1 MILVTGG
8 AGFIGSNFLHKLCSD
23 GYGGKIVC
31 VDSLTYAS
39 NYRYIHPLVENGSI
53 AFEMKDISSKSD
65 MHDIF
70 RKYNPDSIVHFAAE
84 SHVDNS
90 IKNYKPFIETNILG
104 TINLLEY
111 SLSLDNLKKFV
122 HVSTD
127 EVYGSLQLDEDRS
140 FTELSHYET
149 NSPYSASK
157 AASDCFVRAFYK
169 TYGLPAVVTH
179 CSNNYGP
186 NQNNEKF
193 IPTILKNAKTDTK
206 IPVYGTGENVRD
218 WLFVQDHCDGISLA
232 LEKGV
237 PGEKYNI
244 GGGVE
249 VSNIN
254 LVKMILDML
263 HKPHS
268 LIDFVE
274 DRAGHDL
281 RYSIDCSKI
290 KSQLGYQPK
299 FNIKTGLEKT
309 LRWYNRT
316 HVST

>member
-8 AGFIGSNFLHKLCSD
+8 AGFIGSNYLHRLCD
-23 GYGGKIVC
+23 QGYAGNIVC

-39 NYRYIHPLVENGSI
+39 NYRYIHPLVEGNSI
-53 AFEMKDISSKSD
+53 KFEMKDITSKSD
-65 MHDIF
+65 MYDIF
-70 RKYNPDSIVHFAAE
+70 NKYKPDAVVHFAAE

-90 IKNYKPFIETNILG
+90 IKNYKPFIQTNILG
-104 TINLLEY
+104 TINLLE
-111 SLSLDNLKKFV
+111 LSLDLPNLKKFV

-127 EVYGSLQLDEDRS
+127 EVYGSLGLDEDRS

-169 TYGLPAVVTH
+169 TYGLPAVITN

-186 NQNNEKF
+186 NQNREKF
-193 IPTILKNAKTDTK
+193 IPTILSNAFSNKK

-218 WLFVQDHCDGISLA
+218 WLFVQDHCDAINLV

-244 GGGVE
+244 GGGE
-249 VSNIN
+249 ELSNIAI
-254 LVKMILDML
+254 VKMLLDML

-268 LIDFVE
+268 LIDFVK

-281 RYSIDCSKI
+281 RYSINCNKI
-290 KSQLGYQPK
+290 KDQLGYTPK
-299 FNIKTGLEKT
+299 FNLQSGLEKT
-309 LRWYNRT
+309 IRWYKRT
-316 HVST
+316 HV

>member
-8 AGFIGSNFLHKLCSD
+8 AGFIGSNYLLRLCEQ
-23 GYGGKIVC
+23 GHAGNIVC

-39 NYRYIHPLVENGSI
+39 NYRYIHPLVENNSI
-53 AFEMKDISSKSD
+53 KFEMRDISNKSD
-65 MHDIF
+65 MYDLF
-70 RKYNPDSIVHFAAE
+70 KKYNPDYVVHFAAE

-90 IKNYKPFIETNILG
+90 IKNYKPFIQTNILG
-104 TINLLEY
+104 TINLLER
-111 SLSLDNLKKFV
+111 SLDLPNLKKFV

-127 EVYGSLQLDEDRS
+127 EVYGSLGLDEDRS

-169 TYGLPAVVTH
+169 TYGLPTVITH

-186 NQNNEKF
+186 NQNKEKF
-193 IPTILKNAKTDTK
+193 IPTILNNALSNNK

-218 WLFVQDHCDGISLA
+218 WLFVQDHCDGINLA

-237 PGEKYNI
+237 AGEKYNI
-244 GGGVE
+244 GGGEE
-249 VSNIN
+249 VSNIAIVRM
-254 LVKMILDML
+254 LLDML
-263 HKPHS
+263 HRPHS
-268 LIDFVE
+268 LIDFVT

-290 KSQLGYQPK
+290 KDQLGYTPK
-299 FNIKTGLEKT
+299 FNLQSGLEKT
-309 LRWYNRT
+309 IRWYQRT
-316 HVST
+316 HV